1 MMQRQSVHVQQLG
14 VEYTLGEDVAASVGG
29 GGLAKRSLLC
39 DSPPLA
45 AFVV

>member
-1 MMQRQSVHVQQLG
+1 MMQRQGVHVQQVG
-14 VEYTLGEDVAASVGG
+14 VEYALGEDVAASVGG
-29 GGLAKRSLLC
+29 GGAKRSLLC